1 MAYLY
6 LDPFSGLSGNMMLG
20 VLFDLGLD
28 FDQFQAELEK
38 LNVSGYHL
46 TLEKTTRSAIGGQ
59 LFGVVLDDAHHHA
72 DESLTAQEVEAHD
85 HHHHDDDQLAEHDHH
100 HDHLAE
106 HDHHHDDLAATP
118 HHHHHH
124 HGRNL
129 QEIETIINNSNLSQS
144 VKIQAL
150 GVFNEIAQAEAH
162 VHQLSL
168 DEIHFHEVGALDS
181 IVDIVGF
188 FVGLEMMGIDGII
201 SGTLVDGSGTIEVAH
216 GTMPVPVP
224 AVMKMRQNSEAP
236 VRQRTDIH
244 TELVT
249 PTGFAIAK
257 LAFDSFGP
265 IPDDMQVQKVGYGFG
280 TRDTGHLNGLRG
292 LLLTPMASQKEVHS
306 TSDEIVEIHANVD
319 DQSGEGLGYAIE
331 RLMTAGAYDAY
342 FTPIFMKK
350 NRPAYQVT
358 VITTSAKLQAMVDLL
373 MTHTTTF
380 GVRWANMKRAT
391 LPRTF
396 KTVTTAFGEVTLKIG
411 TFNGQQKVTV
421 EYDSAAALADSHHVS
436 LDAVRRAALLAY
448 DKEDGMN

>member
-106 HDHHHDDLAATP
+106 HDHHHDDLAATL

-224 AVMKMRQNSEAP
+224 AVMKMRQNSEVP

-292 LLLTPMASQKEVHS
+292 LLLTPMASH
-306 TSDEIVEIHANVD
+306 
-319 DQSGEGLGYAIE
+319 
-331 RLMTAGAYDAY
+331 